1 MLLRV
6 LALALV
12 PMFVNALLLHCLIA
26 AGRPQ
31 RVPVLTGVRVAVAG
45 LLALALVPTWGA
57 AGAAWGF
64 LAAEGALL
72 VAAAGACAAVGFAVP
87 LASPLAWGAALALPC
102 TAAAALGGAGLVVPG
117 TAAAIVY
124 ALLAMGVMAHARGL
138 ERKEAM
144 GIR

>member
-1 MLLRV
+1 
-6 LALALV
+6 
-12 PMFVNALLLHCLIA
+12 
-26 AGRPQ
+26 
-31 RVPVLTGVRVAVAG
+31 
-45 LLALALVPTWGA
+45 PTWGA

-72 VAAAGACAAVGFAVP
+72 LAAARACAAVGFAVP

-144 GIR
+144 GIRWARPCRSAWRPPFPGREPRAGPRPSIARSCAPSSTR